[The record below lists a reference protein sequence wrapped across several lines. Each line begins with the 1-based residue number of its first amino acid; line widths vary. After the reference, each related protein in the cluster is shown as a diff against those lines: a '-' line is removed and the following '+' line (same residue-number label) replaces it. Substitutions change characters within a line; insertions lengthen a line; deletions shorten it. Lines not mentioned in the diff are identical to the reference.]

1 MRKRNFPQGWPLYY
15 NSSND
20 KWKDDIYLSILF
32 THFWGMLTDSKRS
45 QALKG
50 SFSVLIDNVGHSLSF
65 KLAAGGRDILIK
77 KPLECNFFDK
87 CHS

>member
-1 MRKRNFPQGWPLYY
+1 MINEKTIFTY
-15 NSSND
+15 
-20 KWKDDIYLSILF
+20 LF
-32 THFWGMLTDSKRS
+32 THFWDMLTDSKRS

-50 SFSVLIDNVGHSLSF
+50 SFSVLVDNVGHSLSF